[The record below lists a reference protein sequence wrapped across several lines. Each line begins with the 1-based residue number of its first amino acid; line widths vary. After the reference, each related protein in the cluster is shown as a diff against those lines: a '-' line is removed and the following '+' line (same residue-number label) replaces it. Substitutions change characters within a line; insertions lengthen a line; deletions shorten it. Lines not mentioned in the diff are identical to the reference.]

1 MHVLK
6 YFNILKYYQCQLLC
20 VGHKSYINVNLSLFA
35 EHKHV
40 QDVKEEMEDIAICE
54 PSEGL
59 GGGTPGATEASKR
72 SSAKMGPDSNQS
84 TSSKRARVSGEV
96 SQAQTILSDIIY

>member
-1 MHVLK
+1 MLNHRRF
-6 YFNILKYYQCQLLC
+6 FNKGGI
-20 VGHKSYINVNLSLFA
+20 HLSLLA

-40 QDVKEEMEDIAICE
+40 QDVKEETEDIAICE

-59 GGGTPGATEASKR
+59 GGGTPGAAEAGKR

-84 TSSKRARVSGEV
+84 TSSKRARVSSEV
-96 SQAQTILSDIIY
+96 G